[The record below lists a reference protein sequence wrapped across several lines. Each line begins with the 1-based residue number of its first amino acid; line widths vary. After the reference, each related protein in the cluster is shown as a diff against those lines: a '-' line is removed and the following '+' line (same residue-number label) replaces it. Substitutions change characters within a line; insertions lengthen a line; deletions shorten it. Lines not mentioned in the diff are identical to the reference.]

1 MNALTIQDCLFP
13 SDNALEVPSL
23 RLEMQPEAVGI
34 PFILFG
40 ETRRSY
46 QMNGSGTVCFYTD
59 DYRFNTVYEHPEKIL
74 AMRPGSVVEPNF
86 SLYDEMPVAFGL
98 QQIYK
103 KRWVARA
110 MQMRGVP
117 VFVDLCCSPKYY
129 KLNLL
134 GVPLGWRSFCTRGY
148 SYQVEHLAMELEIA
162 QMVAD
167 GNEVLF
173 VCYGGGAP
181 CKAFCREHGL
191 VYVTPA
197 VEIRN
202 ANERYEKMREA
213 IDFFG
218 EKLPAELVNPD
229 VKTLPDMETLKQN
242 SVVDYGGVKKNEE
255 LTIKKE

>member
-1 MNALTIQDCLFP
+1 MEIPQ
-13 SDNALEVPSL
+13 L
-23 RLEMQPEAVGI
+23 RLDRQPECAGI
-34 PFILFG
+34 PFVLFG

-46 QMNGSGTVCFYTD
+46 QMNGSGTLCFYTD
-59 DYRFNTVYEHPEKIL
+59 DYRFNTVYEHPDKIL
-74 AMRPGSVVEPNF
+74 SMRPGSIVEPNF
-86 SLYDEMPVAFGL
+86 SLYDETPVAFGL

-110 MQMRGVP
+110 MQMRGIP

-134 GVPLGWRSFCTRGY
+134 GVPLGWHAFCTRGY
-148 SYQVEHLAMELEIA
+148 SHQVEHLAMELEIA
-162 QMVAD
+162 KMVAD
-167 GNEVLF
+167 GHEVLF

-181 CKAFCREHGL
+181 CKEFCRQHGL
-191 VYVTPA
+191 VYVTPS

-213 IDFFG
+213 VDFFG

-229 VKTLPDMETLKQN
+229 IKGLPTLEEMQEKK
-242 SVVDYGGVKKNEE
+242 VIDYN
-255 LTIKKE
+255 KERS